1 MSRYDDQA
9 TAQTIRRGHVGR
21 ELNRDAPNAAGRK
34 PSRKTEMVQERIL
47 DEAAKVFARKGYQLA
62 KLSDIS
68 DAMGVHVTSL
78 RYHFPTK
85 DALVE
90 DMMNSLV
97 VYVNAQVRASVKTLP
112 TTSSVRDKIAL
123 AARAY
128 MKATLQKR
136 DYMSAHAN
144 VLNQVPTDLRE
155 RHYKYLEQNNRFW
168 RGLVEEAI
176 EAGEMRPGLSPA
188 VATQVLTGTL
198 IWTREWFNPKKSSPE
213 ELADQLVEI
222 LFAGLASPAERVT
235 PAPARP
241 RRKGRTSPPSP

>member
-1 MSRYDDQA
+1 MNDR
-9 TAQTIRRGHVGR
+9 TTRTIDRAHVGR

-34 PSRKTEMVQERIL
+34 PSRKTEVVQERIL

-97 VYVNAQVRASVKTLP
+97 TYVNAQVRASVATLP
-112 TTSSVRDKIAL
+112 KTSSVRERIAA

-128 MKATLQKR
+128 MKATLHKR

-155 RHYKYLEQNNRFW
+155 RHYKHLEQNNRFW

-176 EAGEMRPGLSPA
+176 KAGEMRPGLSPS
-188 VATQVLTGTL
+188 VATQVLSGTL
-198 IWTREWFNPKKSSPE
+198 VWTREWFNPKKSSPE
-213 ELADQLVEI
+213 DLADQLVEI
-222 LFAGLASPAERVT
+222 LFAGLASPDAAIS
-235 PAPARP
+235 PPPARP
-241 RRKGRTSPPSP
+241 KSRARTSRPSP